1 MKYKQHLLDSIAPE
15 YGAAPYLEYGKLDDI
30 IRQASKE
37 SSQYKVTSAES
48 RPKLSLTAPAPV
60 DYRSADSRVN
70 IRDATEELF
79 FKTLDA
85 EMAKVEDFT
94 NTMVDEL
101 KLRLNSLQE
110 RLSIAKAGSVGV
122 AISNASPA
130 MCMSDFEREETV
142 QDIKKRAD
150 EIGVELLRLEKYVNV
165 NFMGFHKILKKHDK
179 YLPGNPC
186 KSFYVARMQKQSWVT
201 ADYSIIVV
209 QLSSIYSDIRGDD
222 FVTEDK
228 GDGAQSF
235 VRSTTKYWV
244 KMDDVSAIKY
254 AILQH
259 LPVFLQKTSTGETD
273 SQLTNS
279 VYLDND
285 SLELYHGR
293 LNKTEGAIAIRLR
306 WYGNIDPPDIV
317 FVERKTHRDAWTG
330 EISVKER
337 FIISE
342 KEVRDILNDT
352 YDIKTAKAKMMQRES
367 NVEEV
372 EDWEILVREIL
383 QAIQAKQ
390 LVPTMRTQYMRTAF
404 QIPFDAT
411 VRVSLDTNL
420 CMISERGYD
429 LEGGAKWHRD
439 PTKPLKN
446 TEIVRFPHA
455 VLEVKLQLSE
465 GEPTPDWVQDLLQS
479 GMLYE
484 VHKFSKFIHGCATL
498 LHDDVQS
505 VPYWVD
511 DASLI
516 ESFQQAGVA
525 NTILATSSSPQPA
538 STSASTSAS
547 VGPGANKVYS
557 HLLPFGSS
565 AEDKLNA
572 PGRTSSAL
580 TPAAVVQAQNERKR
594 KPRTSFDQEMN
605 NGGEMTPLMSRYDD
619 SHYQQ
624 HRRTVSLDTADEHD
638 GIEYSCFCNPYKR
651 SNEEMAFD
659 VAPTGVQKI
668 EPKIFFANERT
679 FLHYL
684 HNGVILASLAA
695 AMLSFSD
702 EDSWAQVYA
711 MSMLP
716 VALGF
721 CAYALHTFRWRAEM
735 IRMRI
740 PARWDDPFG
749 PVVLGYALVC
759 ILVIQFIVKVRELFV
774 DAP

>member
-1 MKYKQHLLDSIAPE
+1 M
-15 YGAAPYLEYGKLDDI
+15 
-30 IRQASKE
+30 
-37 SSQYKVTSAES
+37 
-48 RPKLSLTAPAPV
+48 
-60 DYRSADSRVN
+60 
-70 IRDATEELF
+70 
-79 FKTLDA
+79 
-85 EMAKVEDFT
+85 
-94 NTMVDEL
+94 
-101 KLRLNSLQE
+101 
-110 RLSIAKAGSVGV
+110 
-122 AISNASPA
+122 
-130 MCMSDFEREETV
+130 
-142 QDIKKRAD
+142 
-150 EIGVELLRLEKYVNV
+150 
-165 NFMGFHKILKKHDK
+165 
-179 YLPGNPC
+179 
-186 KSFYVARMQKQSWVT
+186 
-201 ADYSIIVV
+201 
-209 QLSSIYSDIRGDD
+209 
-222 FVTEDK
+222 
-228 GDGAQSF
+228 
-235 VRSTTKYWV
+235 
-244 KMDDVSAIKY
+244 
-254 AILQH
+254 
-259 LPVFLQKTSTGETD
+259 
-273 SQLTNS
+273 
-279 VYLDND
+279 
-285 SLELYHGR
+285 
-293 LNKTEGAIAIRLR
+293 
-306 WYGNIDPPDIV
+306 
-317 FVERKTHRDAWTG
+317 
-330 EISVKER
+330 
-337 FIISE
+337 
-342 KEVRDILNDT
+342 
-352 YDIKTAKAKMMQRES
+352 
-367 NVEEV
+367 
-372 EDWEILVREIL
+372 
-383 QAIQAKQ
+383 
-390 LVPTMRTQYMRTAF
+390 
-404 QIPFDAT
+404 
-411 VRVSLDTNL
+411 
-420 CMISERGYD
+420 
-429 LEGGAKWHRD
+429 
-439 PTKPLKN
+439 
-446 TEIVRFPHA
+446 
-455 VLEVKLQLSE
+455 SE